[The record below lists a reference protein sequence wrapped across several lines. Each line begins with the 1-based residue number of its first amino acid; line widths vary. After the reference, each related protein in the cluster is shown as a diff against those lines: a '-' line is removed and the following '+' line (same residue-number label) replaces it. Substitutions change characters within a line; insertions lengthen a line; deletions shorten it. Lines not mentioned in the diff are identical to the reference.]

1 MENSMIKQ
9 DVKAVA
15 DVQLND
21 MVFVPERFTAMD
33 KLAEVMAS
41 GNCTVPRHLA
51 GNKGDCFAIVMQSM
65 MWGMNPFAVA
75 QKTHLV
81 NGTLGYEAQLV
92 NAVVTDHIKGAFH
105 YDWFGPWENVVGKFK
120 WCDGKNGSRFQAPGW
135 KPEDETGCG
144 VTVSATLKG
153 ETEPRELSLLLC
165 QATVRNST
173 LWASDPKQQLAYLA
187 VKRWARLYKPGAIL
201 GVYSVDELEQ
211 EEPVKV
217 TPEEAKPKKVTTA
230 TGKLKSKLMKEKEP
244 EKVVDAEEVKEQEEK
259 LSAKIQ
265 AEIDRVGAPIEV
277 SDVEKYLKAKNLIPP
292 EITIDQID
300 RFPQRTLEEATSR
313 IPDLI
318 NATAEWSISS
328 EDLL

>member
-1 MENSMIKQ
+1 MENSMVKQ
-9 DVKAVA
+9 ETNTVA
-15 DVQLND
+15 DVQLNE
-21 MVFVPERFTAMD
+21 MVFIPERFAAMNQ
-33 KLAEVMAS
+33 LAEVMAS

-92 NAVVTDHIKGAFH
+92 NAVVTNHIKGVFY

-120 WCDGKNGSRFQAPGW
+120 WCEGKNGSRFQAPGW

-211 EEPVKV
+211 EEPVNV
-217 TPEEAKPKKVTTA
+217 TPEGARPKKETTA
-230 TGKLKSKLMKEKEP
+230 TGKLKSKLMKEKET
-244 EKVVDAEEVKEQEEK
+244 VVDAEEVVEDKPRK
-259 LSAKIQ
+259 LSEKIQ
-265 AEIDRVGAPIEV
+265 AEIDRVGAPIGV
-277 SDVEKYLKAKNLIPP
+277 SDVEKYLKAKNLIPS

-318 NATAEWSISS
+318 NAAAEWSIGSGN
-328 EDLL
+328 LI

>member
-1 MENSMIKQ
+1 MENSMVKQ
-9 DVKAVA
+9 ETNAVA
-15 DVQLND
+15 DVQLNE
-21 MVFVPERFTAMD
+21 MVFVPERFAAMNQ
-33 KLAEVMAS
+33 LAEVMSS

-51 GNKGDCFAIVMQSM
+51 GNKGDCFAIVMQAM
-65 MWGMNPFAVA
+65 MWKMNPFAVA

-92 NAVVTDHIKGAFH
+92 NAVVTEHIVGTFN

-120 WCDGKNGSRFQAPGW
+120 WCEGKNGTRFQAPGW
-135 KPEDETGCG
+135 KPEDEAGCG

-211 EEPVKV
+211 EEPVNV
-217 TPEEAKPKKVTTA
+217 TPEEAKPKKATTA

-244 EKVVDAEEVKEQEEK
+244 VVDVEEVVEEKPKK

-265 AEIDRVGAPIEV
+265 AEIDRVGAPIGV
-277 SDVEKYLKAKNLIPP
+277 SDVEKYLKAKNLIPS

-300 RFPQRTLEEATSR
+300 RFPQRTLEEATNR
-313 IPDLI
+313 IGDLI
-318 NATAEWSISS
+318 NASAEWSIGSGN
-328 EDLL
+328 LI

>member
-1 MENSMIKQ
+1 MENSIVKQ
-9 DVKAVA
+9 ETNAVA

-21 MVFVPERFTAMD
+21 MVFIPERFAAMNQ
-33 KLAEVMAS
+33 LAEVMAS

-65 MWGMNPFAVA
+65 MWKMNPFAVA

-92 NAVVTDHIKGAFH
+92 NAVVTEHIVGTFN

-120 WCDGKNGSRFQAPGW
+120 WCEGKNGSRYQAPGW

-153 ETEPRELSLLLC
+153 ENEPRELSLLLC

-211 EEPVKV
+211 EEPVNV
-217 TPEEAKPKKVTTA
+217 TPEEAKPKKATTA

-244 EKVVDAEEVKEQEEK
+244 VLDAEEVVEEKQEK

-265 AEIDRVGAPIEV
+265 EEIDRVGASISV
-277 SDVEKYLKAKNLIPP
+277 SDVEKYLKAKSLIPTAISIDDIDHYP
-292 EITIDQID
+292 AKTLESVTARMTDLVNAAAEWEIT
-300 RFPQRTLEEATSR
+300 SNS
-313 IPDLI
+313 LI
-318 NATAEWSISS
+318 
-328 EDLL
+328 

>member
-1 MENSMIKQ
+1 MENSMVKQ
-9 DVKAVA
+9 ETNAVA
-15 DVQLND
+15 DVLLND
-21 MVFVPERFTAMD
+21 MVFVPERFAAMD

-120 WCDGKNGSRFQAPGW
+120 WCEGKNGSRFQAPGW
-135 KPEDETGCG
+135 RPEDETGCG

-211 EEPVKV
+211 EEPVNV
-217 TPEEAKPKKVTTA
+217 TPEEARPKKETTA
-230 TGKLKSKLMKEKEP
+230 TGKLKSKLLKEKET
-244 EKVVDAEEVKEQEEK
+244 VVDAEEIVEEKPEK

-265 AEIDRVGAPIEV
+265 AEIDRVGAPIGV
-277 SDVEKYLKAKNLIPP
+277 SDVEKYLKAKNLIPS

-300 RFPQRTLEEATSR
+300 RFPQRTLEEATNR
-313 IPDLI
+313 IGDLI

>member
-1 MENSMIKQ
+1 MENSMVKQ
-9 DVKAVA
+9 ETNAVA

-21 MVFVPERFTAMD
+21 MVFVPERFAAMD

-92 NAVVTDHIKGAFH
+92 NAVVADHIKGAFH

-120 WCDGKNGSRFQAPGW
+120 WCEGKNGARFQAPGW
-135 KPEDETGCG
+135 KPEDEAGCG

-211 EEPVKV
+211 EEPVNV
-217 TPEEAKPKKVTTA
+217 TPEEARPKKETTA

-244 EKVVDAEEVKEQEEK
+244 IVDAEEVVEEKPEK

-265 AEIDRVGAPIEV
+265 AEIDRVGAPISV
-277 SDVEKYLKAKNLIPP
+277 SDVEKYLKAKNLIPTA
-292 EITIDQID
+292 ISIDDID
-300 RFPQRTLEEATSR
+300 HYPAKTLESVTNR
-313 IPDLI
+313 MPDLV
-318 NATAEWSISS
+318 NAASGWAVSS
-328 EDLL
+328 DTLI